1 MTVPLKDQID
11 HHMKQAMKD
20 RDKDKVSTLRMAA
33 SAIKNKM
40 IEKRPHDL
48 TDEDILSVL
57 RKLSKQRQEAMEQ
70 FRQAAR
76 EDLAEKEEK
85 ELNILKEY
93 LPAAM
98 GEEQLREIVMATI
111 SELGASSMKDM
122 GRVMAQVIKKTKGAS
137 DNKQVS
143 ELVKAQLS

>member
-48 TDEDILSVL
+48 TDEDVLSVL

-70 FRQAAR
+70 FRQAGR

-98 GEEQLREIVMATI
+98 GEEQLREIVIATI
-111 SELGASSMKDM
+111 SQLGASSMKDM
-122 GRVMAQVIKKTKGAS
+122 GQVMAQVIKKTKGAS